1 MNLIDTH
8 SLLYE
13 PEFDADRGEALARAF
28 DAGVGLLLLPAI
40 DAASD
45 ERLFALCRRHPDRCL
60 PMMGLHPTSVND
72 NPRWREELDRVARC
86 LDNPPEGVPPF
97 CAVGEIGLD
106 YYWDD
111 RFAAEQIEAFT
122 AQCRLAAA
130 RNLPV
135 AIHTRAAWNDM
146 RRIVGQEAEAARA
159 RGERLRGVFHA
170 FSEDADT
177 YRALRGAGDFLF
189 GIGGV
194 VTFKKSQVAETVR
207 EMALDEIVLET
218 DCPYLT
224 PVPHRGERNESAYVR
239 LVCEKIAQIKG
250 LDPEEVAAATTANA
264 ARMFGLSAG
273 STSAPAAGT
282 AQTTARD
289 DVSNSRR
296 ATDYEPT
303 DTPQP

>member
-8 SLLYE
+8 SHLYE
-13 PEFDADRGEALARAF
+13 PEFDADREEALARAF

-72 NPRWREELDRVARC
+72 NPRWREELDRVARY

-194 VTFKKSQVAETVR
+194 VTFKKSKVAETVR
-207 EMALDEIVLET
+207 EMVLDEIVLET

-289 DVSNSRR
+289 DVSNSRHE
-296 ATDYEPT
+296 TDHEPT

>member
-1 MNLIDTH
+1 MNLTDTH
-8 SLLYE
+8 SHLYE

-72 NPRWREELDRVARC
+72 NPRWREELDRVARY

-194 VTFKKSQVAETVR
+194 VTFKKSKVAETVR
-207 EMALDEIVLET
+207 EMVLDEIVLET

-289 DVSNSRR
+289 DVSNSRHE
-296 ATDYEPT
+296 TDHEPT

>member
-8 SLLYE
+8 SHLYE
-13 PEFDADRGEALARAF
+13 PEFDADREEALARAF

-72 NPRWREELDRVARC
+72 NPRWREELARVARC

-146 RRIVGQEAEAARA
+146 RRIVDQEAEAARA

-194 VTFKKSQVAETVR
+194 VTFKKSKVAETVR

>member
-8 SLLYE
+8 SHLYE

-194 VTFKKSQVAETVR
+194 VTFKKSKVAETVR
-207 EMALDEIVLET
+207 EMVLDEIVLET

-289 DVSNSRR
+289 DVSNSRHE
-296 ATDYEPT
+296 TDHEPT